1 MRFFRAHWGPV
12 FPKSAFGAVPLLHLS
27 FLSQR
32 SRCKIRRRGGP
43 VCPPLQSTVHRKPVG
58 ARFKNPP
65 PSVTASPC
73 HLPPWRGK
81 AICIGSV
88 GSANLGAEAELHQ
101 PQFLQTQGP
110 VAREGFRPITQILR
124 AGTSALTNQ
133 ERVPV
138 MGSGADSP
146 CQGEMARRAREG
158 RASEY
163 ERVSAHFEPSPGAF
177 WFLCRHGQRNSP
189 PGTRA
194 VRTIKLSLAAKLRT
208 LRNGP
213 CGLPYETDKTY
224 LYVRSARAKRGRERP
239 YSPGRSSRPNQARKT
254 HSPVSGR

>member
-110 VAREGFRPITQILR
+110 VAREEFRPITQILR
-124 AGTSALTNQ
+124 AGNDALTTNS
-133 ERVPV
+133 VSPV
-138 MGSGADSP
+138 KGSG
-146 CQGEMARRAREG
+146 ERRMWAR
-158 RASEY
+158 
-163 ERVSAHFEPSPGAF
+163 SAHIEPSPGAF

-213 CGLPYETDKTY
+213 CGLPCETDETY